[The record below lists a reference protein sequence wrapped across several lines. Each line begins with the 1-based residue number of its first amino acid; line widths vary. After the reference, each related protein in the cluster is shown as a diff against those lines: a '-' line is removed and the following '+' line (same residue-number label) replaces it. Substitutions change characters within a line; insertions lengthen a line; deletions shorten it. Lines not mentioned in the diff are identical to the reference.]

1 MVGRGWWRVVSAELP
16 ARNRHDRPVA
26 IRLSTGRVGWGGR
39 DRIACYATTERSP
52 ELERSLELVR
62 SPKLNPIGPR
72 WYRYYAGFDP
82 GFVSDICDA
91 FAVEEGAAV
100 LDPWMGSGTTLGVAA
115 TRGVD
120 VAGIDLNPAMVVV
133 AKGRLL
139 ASDTLS
145 SLEPLGAEI
154 LSTSTSVSYSDGPD
168 PLRHWLSAESAG
180 WVRGLAHQIRQ
191 VLTTD
196 TVGPCEVDSLSSL
209 ASFYFVALFETVT
222 QAVRSYGSR
231 NPTWIK
237 RATSYDGAV
246 ELSKNQLAE
255 SFSASVKRLA
265 VYLRSARNI
274 TPETHDA
281 ASLSTG
287 DSRAMPFEAATF
299 DAIVTSPP
307 YLTRL
312 DYVMGHAPEL
322 AILGFDGDEIRVL
335 RDRMIGTPTRNDEPG
350 QTVALGEVSD
360 RILKQVRDHDSYA
373 ARSYYEPNFRQY
385 FVGMATSFDEI
396 ERVGKPG
403 GSVLL
408 VVQDSRFKDIHIDLA
423 AALTSMG
430 EYRGWIPGPRK
441 DFVNVRSMAQLNKNA
456 HPIARSTK
464 PVESAIS
471 FTLP

>member
-1 MVGRGWWRVVSAELP
+1 M
-16 ARNRHDRPVA
+16 
-26 IRLSTGRVGWGGR
+26 
-39 DRIACYATTERSP
+39 
-52 ELERSLELVR
+52 ERSLELVR
-62 SPKLNPIGPR
+62 SPKLSPVGPR

-82 GFVSDICDA
+82 GFVADVCDA
-91 FAVEEGAAV
+91 LGIEEGGSV

-115 TRGVD
+115 TRGVG

-139 ASDTLS
+139 ATDTLS
-145 SLEPLGAEI
+145 SLEPLGTEI
-154 LSTSTSVSYSDGPD
+154 LSTAGAAEYMGVD
-168 PLRHWLSAESAG
+168 PLRHWLDTESAV
-180 WVRGLAHQIRQ
+180 WVRGLAQQIRR

-196 TVGPCEVDSLSSL
+196 ETWPCDVDSLSSL
-209 ASFYFVALFETVT
+209 ASFYFVALFEAVT
-222 QAVRSYGSR
+222 QALRAYGSR

-237 RATSYDGAV
+237 RATEYDGAV
-246 ELSKNQLAE
+246 ELSKTQLE
-255 SFSASVKRLA
+255 SAFSTAVKRLA

-281 ASLSTG
+281 AVLSTG
-287 DSRAMPFEAATF
+287 DSRKMPFAKGTF
-299 DAIVTSPP
+299 DTIVTSPP

-322 AILGFDGDEIRVL
+322 ALLGYDGEEIRVL
-335 RDRMIGTPTRNDEPG
+335 RDRMIGTPTRRDEDLAEG
-350 QTVALGEVSD
+350 VLGTIAEQLLD
-360 RILKQVRDHDSYA
+360 RVRNHDSYA

-385 FVGMATSFDEI
+385 FAGMAKSFSEI

-408 VVQDSRFKDIHIDLA
+408 VVQDSRFKDVHIDLA

-430 EYRGWIPGPRK
+430 ERRGWEVGPRK

-456 HPIARSTK
+456 HPLARSIK

-471 FTLP
+471 FSLPRSTGGLG